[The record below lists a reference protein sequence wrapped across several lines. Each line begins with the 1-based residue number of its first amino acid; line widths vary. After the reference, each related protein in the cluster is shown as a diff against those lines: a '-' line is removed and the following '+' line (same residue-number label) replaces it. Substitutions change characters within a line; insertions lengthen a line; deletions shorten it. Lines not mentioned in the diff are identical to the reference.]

1 MKKSSLIFFTIVLII
16 ALAALYAAFGIQA
29 GSVKLNS
36 VLSDVKLGLDIE
48 GGVVVVFE
56 AQTDLKGDELKSL
69 MEQTKT
75 VINKR
80 INVIGLTEP
89 NVTIQGT
96 NRIRVEL
103 PGVENAED
111 ALKTIGKTAQL
122 KYVVIKEGQV
132 VKQGEI
138 YDETK
143 GDLIFTGERIKEATV
158 AADSFGQPSVSF
170 VLDPEG
176 AALFHDATIKTS
188 QMPNPFPTADQPRGG
203 QIAIILDD
211 QIISAPTASVVINDG
226 RSIITGNFTYEEATE
241 LTNLIRGGSLPSQ
254 LVEVQSS
261 IIGPT
266 LGKDA
271 LDSSIFASKIGFLFV
286 VAFMIVYY
294 RVPGAVASIS
304 LVLYA
309 VLILTIMVT
318 LKATLTLPG
327 IAGIVLSVGMAVDA
341 NVIIFERIK
350 EELRSEKSL
359 RASINHGFHKA
370 MSTILDS
377 NITTLIAT
385 VILFYFGEGPIKGF
399 AVTLMIGIITS
410 MFTAI
415 VVTQILLKQ
424 LVESNWFKNIKAFG
438 A

>member
-1 MKKSSLIFFTIVLII
+1 MKKSSMIFFAVVLVI
-16 ALAALYAAFGIQA
+16 ALTALYTVFGLQM

-56 AQTDLKGDELKSL
+56 AQTDLKGDALKAL

-111 ALKTIGKTAQL
+111 ALKSIGKTAQL
-122 KYVVIKEGQV
+122 KYVVIK
-132 VKQGEI
+132 QGEVVNQGDT
-138 YDETK
+138 YDEAK
-143 GDLIFTGERIKEATV
+143 GDLIFTGERIKEASV
-158 AADSFGQPSVSF
+158 SADSFGQPAVSF
-170 VLDPEG
+170 VLDTEG
-176 AALFHDATIKTS
+176 ANLFREATLKTS
-188 QMPNPFPTADQPRGG
+188 QMPNPFPSAEHPMGG
-203 QIAIILDD
+203 QIAIILDN

-226 RSIITGNFTYEEATE
+226 RSIITGNFTYDEATE

-271 LDSSIFASKIGFLFV
+271 LHSSIFAAQLGFLFV
-286 VAFMIVYY
+286 VVFMIAYY

-309 VLILTIMVT
+309 ALILTIMVT

-350 EELRSEKSL
+350 EELRAGKSL
-359 RASINHGFHKA
+359 RASIDHGFHKA

-399 AVTLMIGIITS
+399 AVTLMIGIVTS

-415 VVTQILLKQ
+415 VVTQIMIKQ
-424 LVESNWFKNIKAFG
+424 IVESNWFKNIKAFG

>member
-1 MKKSSLIFFTIVLII
+1 MKKSSIIFFSFVLAI
-16 ALAALYAAFGIQA
+16 ALMATYAVFGLQM

-36 VLSDVKLGLDIE
+36 VIEDVKLGLDIE

-56 AQTDLKGDELKSL
+56 AQTDLEGDALKAL

-111 ALKTIGKTAQL
+111 ALRSIGKTAQL

-132 VKQGEI
+132 VMQGET
-138 YDETK
+138 YDEAK
-143 GDLIFTGERIKEATV
+143 GDLIFTGERIKEASV
-158 AADSFGQPSVSF
+158 SGDSFGQPAVSF
-170 VLDPEG
+170 VLDTEG
-176 AALFHDATIKTS
+176 ATLFREATLKTS
-188 QMPNPFPTADQPRGG
+188 QMPNPFPSAENPRGG
-203 QIAIILDD
+203 QIAIVLDN
-211 QIISAPTASVVINDG
+211 QIISAPTASVIINDG
-226 RSIITGNFTYEEATE
+226 RSIITGNFTYDEATE

-271 LDSSIFASKIGFLFV
+271 LHSSIFAAQLGFLFV
-286 VAFMIVYY
+286 IVFMIVYY
-294 RVPGAVASIS
+294 RVPGAVASVS
-304 LVLYA
+304 LILYA
-309 VLILTIMVT
+309 TLILTIMVAM
-318 LKATLTLPG
+318 KATLTLPG

-350 EELRSEKSL
+350 EELRAGKSL
-359 RASINHGFHKA
+359 RASIEHGFHKA
-370 MSTILDS
+370 MKTILDS

-399 AVTLMIGIITS
+399 AVTLMIGIVTS

-415 VVTQILLKQ
+415 VITQIMLKQ
-424 LVESNWFKNIKAFG
+424 VVNSNWFKNIKAFG